1 MRTRHLDHDELK
13 NYSPE
18 PWQLAAIDANP
29 GYVSWGVGED
39 YMPSPKTDGGWSSS
53 QSYAAWGDFGPWGLD
68 ALNECA
74 NFYFFLERDSKD
86 CEVCHGSGLNPET
99 ERIANSFYNHQ
110 SPTGKG
116 WHDQITQDEV
126 QALLDAGR
134 LHDLAKTFI
143 PGKGWQPR
151 EDEHIPTADEVN
163 AWESG
168 PGMGHDAIN
177 RWILI
182 EARAKRLGVYG
193 HCPHCDQGTV
203 YTSNETKLG
212 LMLWMLHPRKGCSR
226 GVEVLEITES
236 EIQQVYAWLREAADR
251 NAKRFTIPA

>member
-1 MRTRHLDHDELK
+1 MRTRYINLEGPIELECLERL
-13 NYSPE
+13 NPSS
-18 PWQLAAIDANP
+18 WQLAAMAMNP

-39 YMPSPKTDGGWSSS
+39 YMPSSERDGGWASSKS
-53 QSYAAWGDFGPWGLD
+53 NATWNDFGPWELD
-68 ALNECA
+68 DLNECV
-74 NFYFFLERDSKD
+74 NFYFFLERDSED
-86 CEVCHGSGLNPET
+86 CEVCHGSGINPET
-99 ERIANSFYNHQ
+99 ERIANSFYDHQ

-134 LHDLAKTFI
+134 LHLDSE
-143 PGKGWQPR
+143 GQS
-151 EDEHIPTADEVN
+151 PTAEEVN
-163 AWESG
+163 QWQRG
-168 PGMGHDAIN
+168 RGLGHDAIN

-203 YTSNETKLG
+203 YTSDETKLG

-236 EIQQVYAWLREAADR
+236 ELPQVYAWLRGAAAR
-251 NAKRFTIPA
+251 NAARFSSLK